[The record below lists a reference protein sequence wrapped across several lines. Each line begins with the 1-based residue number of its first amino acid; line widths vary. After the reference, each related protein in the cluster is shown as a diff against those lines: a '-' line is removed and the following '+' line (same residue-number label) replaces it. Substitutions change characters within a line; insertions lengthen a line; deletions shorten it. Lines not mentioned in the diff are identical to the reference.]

1 MTARLH
7 LVAAGA
13 LAGTLG
19 SAFAADAAAASPRA
33 SGNSAIAIGMFLA
46 FVVASLV
53 ITWRSSHKTRSAAD
67 FYAAGGGIKP
77 LQNGFAIA
85 GDFLSAAAFLGITAL
100 VYSTGFDGMLY
111 SIGFLVGWP
120 IVLFLISER
129 LRNLGLYTFSDVTS
143 FRLDHRQVRV
153 FSAVGSLTVV
163 AFYLIAQMVG
173 AGKVVQLLFG
183 VDYVVAVL
191 VVGVLTVIYV
201 TVGGMQAT
209 TWVQITKAGLLL
221 SGGTLLG
228 ISVLWKFGFSVD
240 ALLAAAAR
248 VHPKGDA
255 ILQPGGLFSDPVSA
269 ISLGLAL
276 MFGTAGLPHILM
288 RFYTVRDAQA
298 ARKSVFYAGCF
309 VAYFSLLIPIIGFGA
324 IAVLMND
331 PGYFGSATASRV
343 TGLIGGP
350 NMAAIHLAGAMGGPW
365 FFGFIAAVAF
375 ATILAV
381 VAGLTLAAASA
392 VSHDLY
398 AQVIAK
404 GRATERT
411 ELAVSKAAAVAIGVV
426 SALLAMLFENQNI
439 AFMVGLALAVAASCN
454 FPVLV
459 TSLYWRGMT
468 TRGAL
473 FGGGLGLVSS
483 VVLVGLSKTV
493 WVAVFHFKTAIFPY
507 DNPAVVSMPLAFFG
521 IWLFSVLDASPRAT
535 AERDAFDA
543 QLVRAETGLGRPSV
557 AAAAH

>member
-1 MTARLH
+1 VSAARTSL
-7 LVAAGA
+7 LAAALAPAAG
-13 LAGTLG
+13 LAR
-19 SAFAADAAAASPRA
+19 AADGTSPHAA
-33 SGNSAIAIGMFLA
+33 GNSAIAIGMFLA
-46 FVVASLV
+46 FVAASLV
-53 ITWRSSHKTRSAAD
+53 ITWRSSHRTKSAAD

-143 FRLDHRQVRV
+143 FRLDRTQVRV
-153 FSAVGSLTVV
+153 FSAIGSLTVV

-183 VDYVVAVL
+183 VDYTVAVL
-191 VVGVLTVIYV
+191 VVGVLTVLYV

-221 SGGTLLG
+221 TGGTLLG
-228 ISVLWKFGFSVD
+228 FSVLWKFGFSVD
-240 ALLAAAAR
+240 ALLAAAVQ
-248 VHPKGDA
+248 VHPKGAA

-288 RFYTVRDAQA
+288 RFYTVRDAQG

-309 VAYFSLLIPIIGFGA
+309 VAYFCLLIPLIGFGA
-324 IAVLMND
+324 IALLMND
-331 PGYFGSATASRV
+331 PSYFTGATASKV

-350 NMAAIHLAGAMGGPW
+350 NMAAIHLAGAMGGPL

-398 AQVIAK
+398 AQVIAR
-404 GRATERT
+404 GRTSERT
-411 ELAVSKAAAVAIGVV
+411 ELAVSKFAAVAIGIV

-473 FGGGLGLVSS
+473 AGGGLGLASS

-493 WVAVFHFKTAIFPY
+493 WVAVFHFKAAIFPY
-507 DNPAVVSMPLAFFG
+507 ENPAIVSMPLAFLG
-521 IWLFSVLDASPRAT
+521 IWLFSVLDSSPRAA
-535 AERDAFDA
+535 AERNAFDA
-543 QLVRAETGLGRPSV
+543 QLVRAETGLGRPAAAV
-557 AAAAH
+557 AAH